1 MNDKKCIIILTYFSK
16 CVDANI
22 NNSKGCNGFLE
33 HYLKC
38 MNIVDKNKGTL

>member
-1 MNDKKCIIILTYFSK
+1 MHNYTYFSK
-16 CVDANI
+16 CVEANI
-22 NNSKGCNGFLE
+22 NNSNRCNIIIE